1 MDSKRLRHRAVA
13 LVSAYAVA
21 LQGLLTAFV
30 PVAFANPAAP
40 LAILCSHGGADGQ
53 PQPVRHDL
61 PCASL
66 CAALGHG
73 VAGPVPPDL
82 VFAAAAPRTLK
93 TLEPAETW
101 VTPRLAFRVPQSPRA
116 PPRA

>member
-13 LVSAYAVA
+13 LVAAYAVA

-40 LAILCSHGGADGQ
+40 LAILCSLDGADGQ

-73 VAGPVPPDL
+73 VAGPMPLGV
-82 VFAAAAPRTLK
+82 VFTTAASRTLK
-93 TLEPAETW
+93 TLEPVETW